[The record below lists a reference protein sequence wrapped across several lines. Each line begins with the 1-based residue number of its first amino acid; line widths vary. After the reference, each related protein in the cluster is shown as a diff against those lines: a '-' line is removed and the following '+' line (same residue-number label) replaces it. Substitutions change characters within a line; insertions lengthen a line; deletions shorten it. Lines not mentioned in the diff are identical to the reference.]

1 MLGSEVRGQR
11 VSHGV
16 TGSPQGLGVRGQL
29 RVGGVMVELMLMGY
43 QWGSYGVSM
52 GCLWGMY
59 GAAMGQL
66 WGLYE
71 AATGQLWGMYGALMG
86 YI

>member
-43 QWGSYGVSM
+43 QWGTYGAARGMYRVLM
-52 GCLWGMY
+52 GYQWGTY
-59 GAAMGQL
+59 GAAMG
-66 WGLYE
+66 YV
-71 AATGQLWGMYGALMG
+71 
-86 YI
+86 